1 MSGLAHD
8 YAAGNSGGERK
19 LLPYMIQPDRSLPFL
34 RPGRSVRVKE
44 GPNDWRWG
52 IVLAVR
58 KAPTAN
64 GKVCFFT
71 VAALLHR
78 SMQCEFE
85 INLLMSS
92 IKEGPND
99 WRWAIVVNF
108 RKAPTTIERYVVP
121 Q

>member
-1 MSGLAHD
+1 MTGVGALCWLSGRH
-8 YAAGNSGGERK
+8 
-19 LLPYMIQPDRSLPFL
+19 PL
-34 RPGRSVRVKE
+34 RTGRYV
-44 GPNDWRWG
+44 
-52 IVLAVR
+52 
-58 KAPTAN
+58 
-64 GKVCFFT
+64 FFT

-99 WRWAIVVNF
+99 WRWAIMVNF
-108 RKAPTTIERYVVP
+108 RKAPHYYEEEGMFVP